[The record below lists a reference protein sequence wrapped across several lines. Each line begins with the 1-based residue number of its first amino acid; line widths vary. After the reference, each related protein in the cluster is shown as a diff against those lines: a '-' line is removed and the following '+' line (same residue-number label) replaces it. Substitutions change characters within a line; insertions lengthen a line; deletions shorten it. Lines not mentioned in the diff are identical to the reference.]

1 MLAVKATPRAS
12 KNEIR
17 GWTDNSCAELSVRVT
32 TAPTDGKANKAIC
45 ELIASSIGVAK
56 SKVCV
61 VRGDTS
67 RHKMIEIDV
76 LPEVYDAW
84 IAKFQEIR

>member
-1 MLAVKATPRAS
+1 MGIKLAIKATPRAS

-17 GWTDNSCAELSVRVT
+17 GWTDNSCTELSVRVT
-32 TAPTDGKANKAIC
+32 VAPTDGKANKAIC
-45 ELIASSIGVAK
+45 ELVASSIGIAK

-67 RHKMIEIDV
+67 RHKIIEIDV
-76 LPEVYDAW
+76 APDVYEAW
-84 IAKFQEIR
+84 IAEL